1 MTPRISSSLLV
12 IVALLVCSCAG
23 TRTPTALRASVSSLQ
38 QYADSF
44 KGIGIDEARSRLAG
58 ATIVEDKWKEGE
70 FGGEQ
75 LVASYPGYDLR
86 VLFFEAKAIMISVE
100 ISSK

>member
-1 MTPRISSSLLV
+1 MTPRISFTLLV
-12 IVALLVCSCAG
+12 IVAWSVCSCASM
-23 TRTPTALRASVSSLQ
+23 RTSTVRASVSSLQ

-44 KGIGIDEARSRLAG
+44 KGITIDEARSRLAG
-58 ATIVEDKWKEGE
+58 ANIVEDEWKEGE

-86 VLFFEAKAIMISVE
+86 VLFFEAKAITISVE
-100 ISSK
+100 I